1 MISDGFLNDVQL
13 QEKIVQHIKSGKY
26 RLSKHAYIEQA
37 HDELDV
43 QDTLHVLK
51 TGVHKKT
58 KTTFSNKYQVWHY
71 AIEGKTEERK
81 NVRVIIAFSTEM
93 MIITVMEL

>member
-13 QEKIVQHIKSGKY
+13 REKIVQHIKSGKY

-43 QDTLHVLK
+43 QDTLHV
-51 TGVHKKT
+51 
-58 KTTFSNKYQVWHY
+58 
-71 AIEGKTEERK
+71 
-81 NVRVIIAFSTEM
+81 
-93 MIITVMEL
+93 